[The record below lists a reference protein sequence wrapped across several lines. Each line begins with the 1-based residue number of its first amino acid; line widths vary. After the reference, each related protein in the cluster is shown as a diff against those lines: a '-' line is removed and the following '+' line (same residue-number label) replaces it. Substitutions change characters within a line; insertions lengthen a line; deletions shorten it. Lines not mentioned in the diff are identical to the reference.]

1 MSSNKVQEEGSLIRA
16 TAPYAVTSN
25 QGVLVGALFGV
36 VESVPFGQTTA
47 AIGESLV
54 IDTKGVWDL
63 TKATGGSN
71 AFAFGDR
78 VFWDNTARVV
88 TPVSA
93 GNTEIGIAVA
103 AALAA
108 ATTARVRLGVIEPQL
123 LANLVFTAFP
133 NGHVA
138 SQVFF
143 IAPAPMQILSVQ
155 EVHSTLGTDA
165 GAVTGSVEKLTG
177 TQASG
182 AGVTVLSATANL
194 KGANN
199 TVQTPAL
206 SATAANLL
214 LATGDRVGFVL
225 SGTATSVA
233 GVVVSVLARYL

>member
-1 MSSNKVQEEGSLIRA
+1 MSSNKVQQDGYLIRA

-25 QGVLVGALFGV
+25 QGVLIGALFGV
-36 VESVPFGQTTA
+36 AETTA

-63 TKATGGSN
+63 AKATGGTN

-103 AALAA
+103 PALAA
-108 ATTARVRLGVIEPQL
+108 ATTAHVRLGVIESQAL
-123 LANLVFTAFP
+123 TQVTFTAFP
-133 NGHVA
+133 NSHVA

-143 IAPAPMQILSVQ
+143 IAPAPMQILGVQ
-155 EVHSTLGTDA
+155 EVHSTLGTA
-165 GAVTGSVEKLTG
+165 GGAVTGSVEKLTG

-182 AGVTVLSATANL
+182 AGVTVLSATADL

-199 TVQTPAL
+199 TVQSLAL

-225 SGTATSVA
+225 SGTATAVA
-233 GVVVSVLARYL
+233 GLVVAVLARYL

>member
-1 MSSNKVQEEGSLIRA
+1 MSTNKVQEEGSLIRVA
-16 TAPYAVTSN
+16 APYGVTSN
-25 QGVLVGALFGV
+25 QGVQVGALFGV
-36 VESVPFGQTTA
+36 AETTA
-47 AIGESLV
+47 AISESLV
-54 IDTKGVWDL
+54 IDTEGVWDL
-63 TKATGGSN
+63 TKATGGTN

-78 VFWDNTARVV
+78 VFWDNTARVL

-133 NGHVA
+133 NAHVA

-143 IAPAPMQILSVQ
+143 IASAPMQILGVQ
-155 EVHSTLGTDA
+155 EVHTTLGTDA

-177 TQASG
+177 TQAPG
-182 AGVTVLSATANL
+182 AGVTVLSATVNL
-194 KGANN
+194 KAAIN

-225 SGTATSVA
+225 SGTATAVA

>member
-1 MSSNKVQEEGSLIRA
+1 MSSNKVQEEGCLIRV

-36 VESVPFGQTTA
+36 AETTV
-47 AIGESLV
+47 AISESLV
-54 IDTKGVWDL
+54 IDTEGVWDL
-63 TKATGGSN
+63 AKATGGTN

-108 ATTARVRLGVIEPQL
+108 ATTARVRLGMIEPQL
-123 LANLVFTAFP
+123 LTNLVFTAFP
-133 NGHVA
+133 NAHVA
-138 SQVFF
+138 AGASRDIVT
-143 IAPAPMQILSVQ
+143 L
-155 EVHSTLGTDA
+155 TLGTDA

-177 TQASG
+177 TQAPG

-199 TVQTPAL
+199 TVQSPAL

-225 SGTATSVA
+225 SGTATAVA
-233 GVVVSVLARYL
+233 GLVVSVLARYL